1 MAYKNTRTLENEVV
15 LTERESD
22 SREEVGREEDEK
34 KKNKEREV
42 KKK

>member
-1 MAYKNTRTLENEVV
+1 MDYKNTRTFENEVV
-15 LTERESD
+15 WTERKID
-22 SREEVGREEDEK
+22 GREVGREEGEK